1 MSVVVESVVVE
12 QRWPS
17 ILKER
22 AEHLRSVALSAR
34 VAAISRELDEL
45 AELYEDTAG
54 RLAARAAIALH
65 VTSRWPRSDVKDE
78 LVTHLQQ
85 KAHDFLRQA
94 WTTADRSQ
102 ADHLRSLSASF
113 GAEAARLQSGAF

>member
-1 MSVVVESVVVE
+1 MSVVVE

-17 ILKER
+17 ILKRR
-22 AEHLRSVALSAR
+22 AEHIRSAAVSAQVASIAH
-34 VAAISRELDEL
+34 ELDEL
-45 AELYEDTAG
+45 AGVYEDTAS
-54 RLAARAAIALH
+54 RLAARAGLGLPA
-65 VTSRWPRSDVKDE
+65 SRWPRSDGKDE

-94 WTTADRSQ
+94 WITADRSK

-113 GAEAARLQSGAF
+113 GAEAARLQAGTF